1 MLQTYIYLD
10 QWDHY
15 LVVSLILQNMQL
27 ASIAL
32 NRNAVGLLPRRF
44 PTRRITGLVQISV
57 ATKTRSLMPPVSRH
71 CNHFLMTPDIQLIKR
86 PNPSSP
92 LSCHPSRFTSASE
105 SQPRAMIFAD
115 LNLTHLQHTRL
126 PILNPLIMVPDASRR
141 FFSPLR
147 LFMLKM
153 AYPI

>member
-105 SQPRAMIFAD
+105 ALVKRDGWQ
-115 LNLTHLQHTRL
+115 
-126 PILNPLIMVPDASRR
+126 
-141 FFSPLR
+141 
-147 LFMLKM
+147 LKGEDGLGFLM
-153 AYPI
+153 RCISWVIRK